1 MAWLC
6 MFFAGARFQIRTGAG
21 PLPAAPHRH
30 VAKQYGDGNKLLTM
44 GGIVQT
50 ATSEKKNTKNEK
62 KVSGTVAIMTVNSGE
77 MGVFLWQ
84 FI

>member
-1 MAWLC
+1 MRNMRIKQLLC
-6 MFFAGARFQIRTGAG
+6 RKGKESGDRDEFSEYCE
-21 PLPAAPHRH
+21 LP
-30 VAKQYGDGNKLLTM
+30 
-44 GGIVQT
+44 QT
-50 ATSEKKNTKNEK
+50 ATCEEKNTKNEK

>member
-1 MAWLC
+1 MPCRAVLSC
-6 MFFAGARFQIRTGAG
+6 CVIR
-21 PLPAAPHRH
+21 
-30 VAKQYGDGNKLLTM
+30 
-44 GGIVQT
+44 IIQT

-62 KVSGTVAIMTVNSGE
+62 KVWCIIAIMTVNSGE